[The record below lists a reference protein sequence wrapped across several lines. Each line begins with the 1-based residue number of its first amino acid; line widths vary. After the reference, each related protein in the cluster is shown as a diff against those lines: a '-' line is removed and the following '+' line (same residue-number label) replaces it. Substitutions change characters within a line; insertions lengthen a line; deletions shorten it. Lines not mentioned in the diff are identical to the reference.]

1 MGQGWGPSQCL
12 EVNRVLRC
20 LPLLAADDISLNS
33 PGYMLTK
40 LTRDILARDDELKVV
55 SSQLFLS
62 HPDPRIVENLG
73 EAYTHGQSKF
83 FRFFASQS

>member
-1 MGQGWGPSQCL
+1 MAASLAVEWAKDGVR
-12 EVNRVLRC
+12 VNALRSIVSLRC

-55 SSQLFLS
+55 SSQLFVS
-62 HPDPRIVENLG
+62 
-73 EAYTHGQSKF
+73 S
-83 FRFFASQS
+83 